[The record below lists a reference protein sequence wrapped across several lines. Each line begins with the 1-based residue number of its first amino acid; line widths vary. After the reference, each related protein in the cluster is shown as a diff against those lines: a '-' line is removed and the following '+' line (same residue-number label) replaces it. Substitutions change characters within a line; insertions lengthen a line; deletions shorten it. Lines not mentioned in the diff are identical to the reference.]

1 MAKFL
6 WEFGKILTLS
16 IRQPCGRRRQALR
29 SSVRSSV
36 CPSLRGGSGKIS
48 RELKETENNA
58 KILLL
63 RGVGWEQSETKSE
76 WEARAG
82 STAPPFVSHPWKI
95 KFGRGTRT
103 QLLYIRERGG
113 LKCVTWSTRTHT
125 HGQPTIRSQIC
136 ASVVETLTTGEAT
149 LQKLRDCNREGDNT
163 THPSHP
169 QSTYVRKE
177 RRVPAL
183 HQYRT
188 VS

>member
-1 MAKFL
+1 MEKKIKIFLNTMIWDFLKKTVNRNSIKTVFTVWRNMAKFL

-82 STAPPFVSHPWKI
+82 STAPPFVSHP
-95 KFGRGTRT
+95 
-103 QLLYIRERGG
+103 
-113 LKCVTWSTRTHT
+113 
-125 HGQPTIRSQIC
+125 
-136 ASVVETLTTGEAT
+136 
-149 LQKLRDCNREGDNT
+149 
-163 THPSHP
+163 
-169 QSTYVRKE
+169 
-177 RRVPAL
+177 
-183 HQYRT
+183 
-188 VS
+188 